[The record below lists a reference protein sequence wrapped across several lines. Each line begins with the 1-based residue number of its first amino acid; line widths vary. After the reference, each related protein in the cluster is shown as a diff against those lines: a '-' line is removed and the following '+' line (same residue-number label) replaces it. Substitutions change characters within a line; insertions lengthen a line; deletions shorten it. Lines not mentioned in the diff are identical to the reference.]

1 MTVQVEIKDETN
13 QIPASELELGEVG
26 KRRKEMEETEGEGG
40 MKVKGVEESMV
51 CDGNSPRG
59 VFEIPIVG
67 TDSDQSESSSG
78 GGGDGEGTLTVAEK
92 ELIPAALLQDAGGI
106 PWKTMIGCIKKKS
119 VWRFST
125 IPLLAA
131 SYEISRRNFK
141 RKLARIRS
149 ADEGIT
155 SDDIPFCK
163 PSWRNYGFSE
173 LSAATNNFSPE
184 NLLGKGGQAEV
195 YKGCLSDGQ
204 VVAVKRLMKKEKE
217 NEERTADF
225 LSELGIIAHINHPN
239 AARLL
244 GFGIDGGLYLVLEF
258 IPYGSFASA
267 LFGAESLEWKIRFKV
282 AVGVAEG
289 LNYLHRECP
298 RRIIHRDIKASNILL
313 DENYEPLISD
323 FGLAKWLPENWA
335 HHVVFPIEGTF
346 GYLAPEYFMH
356 GIVDEK
362 TDVFAYGVLLLE
374 LITGRR
380 AVDSSRQSLV
390 IWAKPLL
397 DNNSFKELTDP
408 KLGDDYD
415 QTEMRRTMLAAS
427 MCINHSSSMRPHM
440 NRVVQLLKGEDGPLD
455 QLKHKSMDG
464 DRSLLLEACDLEDY
478 TSNSSYL
485 NDLSRHRELVLE

>member
-1 MTVQVEIKDETN
+1 MKIGWIGVK
-13 QIPASELELGEVG
+13 SGEVG

-173 LSAATNNFSPE
+173 LSAATNNFSP
-184 NLLGKGGQAEV
+184 
-195 YKGCLSDGQ
+195 
-204 VVAVKRLMKKEKE
+204 
-217 NEERTADF
+217 
-225 LSELGIIAHINHPN
+225 GIK
-239 AARLL
+239 
-244 GFGIDGGLYLVLEF
+244 F
-258 IPYGSFASA
+258 
-267 LFGAESLEWKIRFKV
+267 
-282 AVGVAEG
+282 
-289 LNYLHRECP
+289 
-298 RRIIHRDIKASNILL
+298 
-313 DENYEPLISD
+313 
-323 FGLAKWLPENWA
+323 
-335 HHVVFPIEGTF
+335 
-346 GYLAPEYFMH
+346 
-356 GIVDEK
+356 
-362 TDVFAYGVLLLE
+362 
-374 LITGRR
+374 LITIYF
-380 AVDSSRQSLV
+380 LF
-390 IWAKPLL
+390 IY
-397 DNNSFKELTDP
+397 FKL
-408 KLGDDYD
+408 
-415 QTEMRRTMLAAS
+415 Q
-427 MCINHSSSMRPHM
+427 I
-440 NRVVQLLKGEDGPLD
+440 
-455 QLKHKSMDG
+455 
-464 DRSLLLEACDLEDY
+464 
-478 TSNSSYL
+478 
-485 NDLSRHRELVLE
+485 